1 MDMAPVLFLSHG
13 SPAIALIDT
22 PAHRFLAGLGQSL
35 PRPKAIVLVSAHW
48 QSVGAPNTAVS
59 LAPRPETIYDFSDF
73 MPELK
78 TIRYPAP
85 GAPELAEQAAT
96 LLEQAGFRVERSTTR
111 GLDHGAWVPLHLMFP
126 DADIPTFQVCVMHGA
141 SAAEHAKLGRAL
153 SSLREQGVCIIGS
166 GLLTHNLQEF
176 RSRQIDSPTAAW
188 VSDFSVWMH
197 ERLDEHATEALLDY
211 RQQAPFAV
219 ENHPSDE
226 HLMPLFVAMG
236 AAGENW
242 QAERIHHSV
251 EYGVFAMDFY
261 AFS

>member
-1 MDMAPVLFLSHG
+1 MDSTRNDLVD
-13 SPAIALIDT
+13 IDD
-22 PAHRFLAGLGQSL
+22 ARDLARDSFSCHKTDS
-35 PRPKAIVLVSAHW
+35 RSSKAACEPSI
-48 QSVGAPNTAVS
+48 
-59 LAPRPETIYDFSDF
+59 ETGPICEREDSRK
-73 MPELK
+73 MVVP
-78 TIRYPAP
+78 TC
-85 GAPELAEQAAT
+85 AAT
-96 LLEQAGFRVERSTTR
+96 MDPVGRVVAHYATELNQAHSYVGNEFSRSIASEIAF
-111 GLDHGAWVPLHLMFP
+111 DPDAWDAPLHLMFH
-126 DADIPTFQVCVMHGA
+126 AANIPTFQVSVMHGTSTA
-141 SAAEHAKLGRAL
+141 GHAKLGRAL